1 MNSVSF
7 ISTILLTLIVF
18 TTGLVFGTIIRTK
31 DINQKI
37 MQLNII
43 REEVKE
49 KNNKMVSNIAKIYEL
64 SGNDTS
70 KFTEADEMMMDMWIE

>member
-1 MNSVSF
+1 MGSIINA
-7 ISTILLTLIVF
+7 ICGIIVF
-18 TTGLVFGTIIRTK
+18 LVGYTFGFNSRLGSIK
-31 DINQKI
+31 QKI
-37 MQLNII
+37 LELNII

-70 KFTEADEMMMDMWIE
+70 KFTEADEMMMDMWID